1 MKQLMYEIG
10 LLEKEPQWV
19 PAKWVKVIILAM
31 RKIINSQFTLNLHLG
46 FTPTLRSKKTEE
58 DNLVH

>member
-19 PAKWVKVIILAM
+19 PAKWVKVITFP
-31 RKIINSQFTLNLHLG
+31 INSHFTLNLYLG
-46 FTPTLRSKKTEE
+46 FTPTLRSKKTE

>member
-1 MKQLMYEIG
+1 MKQLMYEIS

-19 PAKWVKVIILAM
+19 PAKRVNVIILA
-31 RKIINSQFTLNLHLG
+31 INSHFTLNLHLG

-58 DNLVH
+58 DNLVN